1 MDEPIVL
8 EAPRLRWVLYAVGA
22 FVVAGLAGS
31 TAMALDNPGNAFLL
45 LPALIAV
52 FGVGFAVMAL
62 SPGRL
67 RIEGEGFAYTAPGRS
82 GSYRWSDVARF
93 GVYLAVSGE
102 NVGFDFASEYR
113 GRRPRRLA
121 ADARGGFAASLP
133 GTYGRDA
140 HALADLLERRRITAR
155 RGPA

>member
-1 MDEPIVL
+1 VI
-8 EAPRLRWVLYAVGA
+8 
-22 FVVAGLAGS
+22 AGLSGS
-31 TAMALDNPGNAFLL
+31 IATTLDPGGSAYLIV
-45 LPALIAV
+45 PGTIAV
-52 FGVGFAVMAL
+52 IGGVLALVAL
-62 SPGRL
+62 SPGWL
-67 RIEGEGFAYTAPGRS
+67 RMNRDGFAYASPGRS
-82 GSYRWSDVARF
+82 GSYRWSDIGRF

-140 HALADLLERRRITAR
+140 HALADLLERRRISARTA
-155 RGPA
+155 P